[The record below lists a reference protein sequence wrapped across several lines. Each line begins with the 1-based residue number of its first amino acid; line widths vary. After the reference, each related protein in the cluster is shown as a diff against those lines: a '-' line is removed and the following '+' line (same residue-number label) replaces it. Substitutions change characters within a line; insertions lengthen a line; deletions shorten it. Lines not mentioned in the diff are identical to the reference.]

1 MAPSVQCA
9 GITQRLG
16 DQHVPSYNALSGQGS
31 SVLTRLKSL
40 MAFSGVFPS
49 RDDKPPVR
57 ASVAKQD
64 EPLGMTEEIT
74 GHPA

>member
-1 MAPSVQCA
+1 
-9 GITQRLG
+9 
-16 DQHVPSYNALSGQGS
+16 
-31 SVLTRLKSL
+31 